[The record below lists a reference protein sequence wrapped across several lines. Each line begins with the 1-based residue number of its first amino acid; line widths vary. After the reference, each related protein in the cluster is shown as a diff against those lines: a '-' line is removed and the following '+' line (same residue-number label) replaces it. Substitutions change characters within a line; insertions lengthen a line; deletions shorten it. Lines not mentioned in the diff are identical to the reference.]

1 MKILNV
7 YSLKDTVKT
16 IKRLTDWY
24 KNVCTL
30 YNWQKELCSEKIHVH
45 IFLVEK
51 YISYVYEVYTHT
63 NLEDNIILPYFKIYC
78 KATVIKIVW
87 Y

>member
-24 KNVCTL
+24 KNECTL
-30 YNWQKELCSEKIHVH
+30 YNWQKELCSEKIP
-45 IFLVEK
+45 IYISLVEK
-51 YISYVYEVYTHT
+51 YISYVYEIYAHT
-63 NLEDNIILPYFKIYC
+63 YLENNIMLPYFKIYC
-78 KATVIKIVW
+78 KATVIKTVW
-87 Y
+87 C

>member
-30 YNWQKELCSEKIHVH
+30 YNWQKELCSEKIP
-45 IFLVEK
+45 IYIPLVEK
-51 YISYVYEVYTHT
+51 YISYVYEIYTHT
-63 NLEDNIILPYFKIYC
+63 YLEII
-78 KATVIKIVW
+78 
-87 Y
+87 

>member
-30 YNWQKELCSEKIHVH
+30 YNWQKELGSEKIH
-45 IFLVEK
+45 IYISLVET
-51 YISYVYEVYTHT
+51 YISYVYEREPSLIQLCASNPMEYDAVSV
-63 NLEDNIILPYFKIYC
+63 K
-78 KATVIKIVW
+78 W
-87 Y
+87 SR